1 MRNIFLHIFV
11 SLDGFIEGADKSLD
25 WMVGDDEIE
34 DYINGML
41 GSIDS
46 MIFGRKAFELLAGYW
61 PTAAENPA
69 SAADPEKPER
79 HIEAARMMNAKQKI
93 VFSRTLKN
101 THWANTTIVD
111 GDLAKEVARLK
122 LQSGR
127 DIALFAGAGIA
138 DSFMRLGL
146 IDEYRLIVNP
156 VLLGGGTPLFQNGRG
171 KSGLKLV
178 EARPFKS
185 GAVLV
190 TYRPA

>member
-25 WMVGDDEIE
+25 WMVGDDEVE
-34 DYINGML
+34 EYINGML

-46 MIFGRKAFELLAGYW
+46 MIFGRKAFELLAEYW
-61 PTAAENPA
+61 PSAAENPA
-69 SAADPEKPER
+69 AAADPEKPER
-79 HIEAARMMNAKQKI
+79 HIEAARMMNAKEKI
-93 VFSRTLKN
+93 VFSKTLKQTAWN
-101 THWANTTIVD
+101 NSTIIA
-111 GDLAKEVARLK
+111 GDLATEAARLK
-122 LQSGR
+122 REPGR
-127 DIALFAGAGIA
+127 DIPLFAGAGIA
-138 DSFMRLGL
+138 NSFMRLGL

-156 VLLGGGTPLFQNGRG
+156 VLLGSGTPLFQNGRDR
-171 KSGLKLV
+171 SDLKLV